1 MEQLDFQFNDKEKFK
16 TLMLETNYPIK
27 ADDIIIRLGFY
38 SGRCN
43 YTSRRYVTQLKEDLL
58 NDGCVIIS
66 NDKGYFIP
74 RREEDIDMYINVTKK
89 RAITMFVNLKYLLS
103 QYYKKEVKANT
114 ALRDIME
121 QISEEMQ

>member
-1 MEQLDFQFNDKEKFK
+1 MKQLDFQFNDKGKLK
-16 TLMLETNYPIK
+16 ALLCSIDYPIK
-27 ADDIIIRLGFY
+27 ADNIIVRLGFY
-38 SGRCN
+38 GGKCS